1 MELQPGNV
9 DAFIRHCIW
18 SAENNRHTR
27 NDNFSEDS
35 DGHREN
41 NKLMSSKQVGLGGIW
56 A

>member
-27 NDNFSEDS
+27 NDNFQ
-35 DGHREN
+35 
-41 NKLMSSKQVGLGGIW
+41 KTVMGIGKTIN
-56 A
+56 